1 MYVQCDMYKCDM
13 CARERSY
20 AEAAWA
26 EFDASPGRRRADE
39 RLPRGDATA
48 TSVATRAV
56 ASPGTHRRSLSLS
69 LSPMKRF
76 KSQRAES
83 TVPLT
88 VTDR

>member
-48 TSVATRAV
+48 TSVAMRAV
-56 ASPGTHRRSLSLS
+56 ASPGTHRRAL
-69 LSPMKRF
+69 
-76 KSQRAES
+76 
-83 TVPLT
+83 VNGPLT
-88 VTDR
+88 AR

>member
-39 RLPRGDATA
+39 Q
-48 TSVATRAV
+48 V
-56 ASPGTHRRSLSLS
+56 
-69 LSPMKRF
+69 
-76 KSQRAES
+76 
-83 TVPLT
+83 
-88 VTDR
+88 DR